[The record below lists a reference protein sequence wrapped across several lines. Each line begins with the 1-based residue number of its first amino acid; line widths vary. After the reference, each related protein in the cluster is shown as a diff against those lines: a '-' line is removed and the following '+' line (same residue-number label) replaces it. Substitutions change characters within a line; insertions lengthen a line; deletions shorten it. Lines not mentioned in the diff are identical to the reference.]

1 MIMTESVWLGAIFLK
16 EEGGYQIVL
25 RALNHYKKRL
35 RTINSSP
42 ELSEAPMF
50 VQVVQQEAMK
60 TAPQIQNIIEQIN
73 EGLDDINS
81 LNQLQNNVTFIEK
94 SLNSYK
100 SDLQKA
106 LSETHHY
113 YVQLI
118 PESKNYE
125 SDLALIENALQKI
138 VQFS

>member
-1 MIMTESVWLGAIFLK
+1 MAESIWLGAIFLK

-35 RTINSSP
+35 RTINTSP
-42 ELSEAPMF
+42 ELSGAPMF
-50 VQVVQQEAMK
+50 VQVVEQEAMK
-60 TAPQIQNIIEQIN
+60 TFPKIKNIIEQIN
-73 EGLDDINS
+73 EGLNDINS
-81 LNQLQNNVTFIEK
+81 LNQLQNDVTFIEK

-100 SDLQKA
+100 IDLEKA
-106 LSETHHY
+106 LSETHQY

-118 PESKNYE
+118 PESKKYK

-138 VQFS
+138 AQFS

>member
-35 RTINSSP
+35 RTIHSSP

-50 VQVVQQEAMK
+50 VQVVQQESMK
-60 TAPQIQNIIEQIN
+60 TYPLIQNIIEQIN
-73 EGLDDINS
+73 EGLGDINS
-81 LNQLQNNVTFIEK
+81 LNQLQNNIILIKK

-100 SDLQKA
+100 TDLQKA

-118 PESKNYE
+118 PESKKYE

>member
-35 RTINSSP
+35 RTISSSP
-42 ELSEAPMF
+42 ELSGASMF
-50 VQVVQQEAMK
+50 VQVIEQEAMK
-60 TAPQIQNIIEQIN
+60 TYPLIQNIIKQIN
-73 EGLDDINS
+73 EGLDDVNS
-81 LNQLQNNVTFIEK
+81 LNQLQNNVTLIEK

-100 SDLQKA
+100 TDLEKA

-118 PESKNYE
+118 PESKKYE